1 MDKQVQFETPENIT
15 VTYRLAGPGR
25 RFMAVLFDYF
35 VISATVILLFFA
47 GMLALTVFLPYVVD
61 ETVYWVLV
69 VAVMILAPAFFSL
82 AYFVYYEWRRNG
94 QTPGASLMNI
104 RVVMDRGFSLTLSA
118 IIVRTL
124 FRIIDQ
130 FPLLWIVPVLS
141 EKWQRLGDMAGGTLV
156 VREDQAE
163 GDGLRTRLMAR
174 SPGEEVFRFNPAQ
187 VNALD
192 GLDVEAIETFL
203 SRRQSI
209 HPEHRAQLAERL
221 AGAIA
226 QRVGFVE
233 PVETGQREQFLEDL
247 LTALA
252 RRDARELG

>member
-1 MDKQVQFETPENIT
+1 MDKLIQFETPENIT

-35 VISATVILLFFA
+35 IVSAAVILLFFA
-47 GMLALTVFLPYVVD
+47 GMLALTVFLPYMGD
-61 ETVYWVLV
+61 ETIYWVLI
-69 VAVMILAPAFFSL
+69 VAVMILASAFFSV

-118 IIVRTL
+118 IIIRTL

-130 FPLLWIVPVLS
+130 FPLLWIVPLLS
-141 EKWQRLGDMAGGTLV
+141 EKWQRLGDMVAGTLV
-156 VREDQAE
+156 VREEETAQDA
-163 GDGLRTRLMAR
+163 LRTRLMAR
-174 SPGEEVFRFNPAQ
+174 DPGEALFRFNPAQ

-192 GLDVEAIETFL
+192 ELDVQAIETFL
-203 SRRQSI
+203 SRRQGI

-221 AGAIA
+221 AGAIT

-247 LTALA
+247 LAALA

>member
-1 MDKQVQFETPENIT
+1 MDKLVQFETPENIT

-35 VISATVILLFFA
+35 IISAAVILLFAA
-47 GMLALTVFLPYVVD
+47 GLIALTVFAPQVGDMVI
-61 ETVYWVLV
+61 YWALILTI
-69 VAVMILAPAFFSL
+69 MILVPAFFSL

-104 RVVMDRGFSLTLSA
+104 RVVMDHGFSLTLSA
-118 IIVRTL
+118 VIIRTL

-141 EKWQRLGDMAGGTLV
+141 EKWQRVGDMVAGTLV
-156 VREDQAE
+156 VREDETAQDA
-163 GDGLRTRLMAR
+163 LRTRLMAR
-174 SPGEEVFRFNPAQ
+174 DPGEAVFRFNPAQ
-187 VNALD
+187 VN
-192 GLDVEAIETFL
+192 GLDELDAQAIEVFL
-203 SRRQSI
+203 SRRQGI

-221 AGAIA
+221 TDAII
-226 QRVGFVE
+226 QRAGFVE

-247 LTALA
+247 LAALA